1 MRYLSIRNRL
11 LESKMVALR
20 KKDLRKPSASKADAT
35 TRADKAA
42 HDAEVKRQLKIAE
55 RIMERDKNILAALAK

>member
-1 MRYLSIRNRL
+1 
-11 LESKMVALR
+11 MVALR
-20 KKDLRKPSASKADAT
+20 KKDSRKPSAPKVDAT

-42 HDAEVKRQLKIAE
+42 HEAEVKRQLEIAE

>member
-1 MRYLSIRNRL
+1 MILFGAT
-11 LESKMVALR
+11 MATLR
-20 KKDLRKPSASKADAT
+20 EKDLRKPSASKADAT

-42 HDAEVKRQLKIAE
+42 HDAKVKRQLEIAE

>member
-1 MRYLSIRNRL
+1 M
-11 LESKMVALR
+11 ATLR
-20 KKDLRKPSASKADAT
+20 KKDLRKPASKRDAT

-42 HDAEVKRQLKIAE
+42 HEAKVKRQLEIAE